1 MFAPAY
7 TLKAMPNHPLFSV
20 PATYTF
26 NPRAASLVDARAA
39 SLVDTRAA
47 SLTSTLARQG
57 RLVRHD
63 TTPYGSREE
72 AANGAHRASVL
83 GLVVVAAWWNFTNW
97 GLVHVI
103 AGEVFATL

>member
-26 NPRAASLVDARAA
+26 NPRAA